1 MYNFTEEEVRLLM
14 LYFVLNSYVWT
25 VQLAAYSLSWLLMAT
40 THWLDRINNHFYHQT
55 QLPAA
60 VL

>member
-40 THWLDRINNHFYHQT
+40 THWLDRINNHF
-55 QLPAA
+55 
-60 VL
+60 